1 MGLLHLFDEL
11 SCEGGTPPDDF
22 YDVVFEAIA
31 LRLGDIESYSFCSP
45 HLEMGY
51 DVEYSFHADKSKQ
64 NILNFK
70 QIMLLLHSKRQK
82 MAESLKDKTAKGLF
96 WGAMNSG
103 STQVLNIL
111 FGIFLARLLS
121 PSDYGVIGVLTIFT
135 VIAGN
140 LQSSGFTQALVNL
153 EKPTHRDYN
162 SVF

>member
-1 MGLLHLFDEL
+1 
-11 SCEGGTPPDDF
+11 
-22 YDVVFEAIA
+22 
-31 LRLGDIESYSFCSP
+31 
-45 HLEMGY
+45 
-51 DVEYSFHADKSKQ
+51 
-64 NILNFK
+64 
-70 QIMLLLHSKRQK
+70 

-162 SVF
+162 SVFGLISS

>member
-1 MGLLHLFDEL
+1 
-11 SCEGGTPPDDF
+11 
-22 YDVVFEAIA
+22 
-31 LRLGDIESYSFCSP
+31 
-45 HLEMGY
+45 
-51 DVEYSFHADKSKQ
+51 
-64 NILNFK
+64 
-70 QIMLLLHSKRQK
+70 
-82 MAESLKDKTAKGLF
+82 
-96 WGAMNSG
+96 MNSG

-162 SVF
+162 SVFWFNIIVSFSIYVVLFF